1 MSETMPAG
9 TDPDALPR
17 VTLLEAVYQD
27 NLRLGALARRPRR
40 CPTLRPPRRARRS
53 HAWALL
59 GMALIFGPALGYLGP
74 SLFVEEGNGS
84 LITAAAPAWF
94 DPTPPAWKTAADRS
108 TSSAF
113 APLQV
118 DAMSLLAPDQFL
130 GDQAGDWSDFD
141 GLLRNDRFPLTA
153 IFGLDVQTIV
163 IDAGHGGKDP
173 GAIGANGTL
182 EKDVAL
188 DIALRLRDRLRSQGR
203 YQILM
208 TRDTDTTLGLN
219 ERVAFANENRADL
232 FVSIHINAYPDVGV
246 NTIETYYFGAPP
258 DTASLE
264 LAELE
269 NTGSHYRMT
278 DFKAMIAKIAN
289 TMKHQESASLA
300 ASIQY
305 SLFDNLRKRDHGVR
319 NFGVKTAP
327 FVVLLGVDSPSV
339 LAEVSCITNIE
350 EEAKLN
356 TPAYRERIASYLEK
370 GVHDYLRHK
379 QARTAGEISY
389 ESESNG

>member
-1 MSETMPAG
+1 MPAQMH
-9 TDPDALPR
+9 PNPPPR
-17 VTLLEAVYQD
+17 VTMLEGVYQD
-27 NLRLGALARRPRR
+27 NLRLGELQ
-40 CPTLRPPRRARRS
+40 RRARRS
-53 HAWALL
+53 PTLRPARRARRSQAWALL
-59 GMALIFGPALGYLGP
+59 GMALVFGPALGYLGP
-74 SLFVEEGNGS
+74 SLLLDGATTPLS
-84 LITAAAPAWF
+84 IATAPASLY
-94 DPTPPAWKTAADRS
+94 PEPPEWKAAADRPS
-108 TSSAF
+108 PPAF
-113 APLQV
+113 VPVQLDAVPL
-118 DAMSLLAPDQFL
+118 LEPGQFA
-130 GDQAGDWSDFD
+130 GSEPGDWSDFG

-173 GAIGANGTL
+173 GAVGANGTM
-182 EKDVAL
+182 EKDIAL
-188 DIALRLRDRLRSQGR
+188 DIALRLRERLRSLGR
-203 YQILM
+203 YKILM
-208 TRDTDTTLGLN
+208 TRDTDTTLRLN
-219 ERVAFANENRADL
+219 ERVAFANDNRADL
-232 FVSIHINAYPDVGV
+232 FVSIHINAYPDVRV
-246 NTIETYYFGAPP
+246 NTVETYYFGAPP

-269 NTGSHYRMT
+269 NSGSQYRMA
-278 DFKAMIAKIAN
+278 DFKAMIEKIAH

-305 SLFDNLRKRDHGVR
+305 SLFHNLRKLDHDVR

-327 FVVLLGVDSPSV
+327 FVVLLGVDSPSI

-356 TPAYRERIASYLEK
+356 TPAYREKIASYLEK

-389 ESESNG
+389 ERESNG